1 MYILNHFEII
11 LYQSAIKLTQDKLC
25 SINKDIQFTR
35 DFQMLIGPSCM
46 VLNLG
51 NDKGETKFKQAR
63 YVVFANYYT
72 FSGQIPYR
80 MKELYLTSPIQKRC
94 CWYDTFVKYTR
105 HLSQLVALR
114 EKERKSKGD
123 IYSEDISRKKEGMTT
138 GYTIDQHGSLWWR
151 SGFIFWP
158 ARRGLRFSAPCT
170 YRGCSFNSES
180 LLVFQ
185 YRIVSVN

>member
-63 YVVFANYYT
+63 YVVFANNYT

-80 MKELYLTSPIQKRC
+80 MKELYLTSPFIQNNSKEMLLIWHVC
-94 CWYDTFVKYTR
+94 KIHPTFIPIG
-105 HLSQLVALR
+105 SFER
-114 EKERKSKGD
+114 EREEEQRIHIAGGD
-123 IYSEDISRKKEGMTT
+123 
-138 GYTIDQHGSLWWR
+138 Q
-151 SGFIFWP
+151 
-158 ARRGLRFSAPCT
+158 
-170 YRGCSFNSES
+170 
-180 LLVFQ
+180 
-185 YRIVSVN
+185 

>member
-1 MYILNHFEII
+1 MYIPVLNHFEII

-35 DFQMLIGPSCM
+35 DYQMLKGSSCM

-63 YVVFANYYT
+63 YVVFANNYT

-94 CWYDTFVKYTR
+94 C
-105 HLSQLVALR
+105 
-114 EKERKSKGD
+114 
-123 IYSEDISRKKEGMTT
+123 
-138 GYTIDQHGSLWWR
+138 
-151 SGFIFWP
+151 
-158 ARRGLRFSAPCT
+158 
-170 YRGCSFNSES
+170 
-180 LLVFQ
+180 
-185 YRIVSVN
+185 

>member
-25 SINKDIQFTR
+25 SINKDVQFTR
-35 DFQMLIGPSCM
+35 DFQMLIGSSCM

-80 MKELYLTSPIQKRC
+80 MKLKELYLTPPFIQNN
-94 CWYDTFVKYTR
+94 
-105 HLSQLVALR
+105 S
-114 EKERKSKGD
+114 KE
-123 IYSEDISRKKEGMTT
+123 M
-138 GYTIDQHGSLWWR
+138 
-151 SGFIFWP
+151 
-158 ARRGLRFSAPCT
+158 
-170 YRGCSFNSES
+170 
-180 LLVFQ
+180 LL
-185 YRIVSVN
+185 I